1 MRTGEDISL
10 ILQELIFN
18 LGHEGPQW
26 DETAVGQLSIASAI
40 SALANKLTDHATVT
54 IIQDG
59 AEFVICSQ
67 KQSAIAQLD
76 QQIDE
81 LERDPGASARIKR
94 VLGKT
99 LDWEMKRIIADPC
112 KIGSKEDYLKTRQS
126 IV

>member
-18 LGHEGPQW
+18 LGHEDPQW

-40 SALANKLTDHATVT
+40 SALANKLTDHATGT
-54 IIQDG
+54 KIQEG
-59 AEFVICSQ
+59 AEFIICSQ
-67 KQSAIAQLD
+67 KQSAVAQLD
-76 QQIDE
+76 KQIDE
-81 LERDPGASARIKR
+81 LERDPGASSRMKR
-94 VLGKT
+94 VLGRI

-112 KIGSKEDYLKTRQS
+112 KVGSKDASQKNRQT